1 VKAAQ
6 PGPGYRCRR
15 SCLAWQATQRAAS
28 GRASSRPS
36 GIWSPQST
44 HRPYVFSSMRRSAAS
59 TSSRWLRAEWRIASV
74 RSASERWDP
83 ASAGSCGYPAPAI
96 GAGRSPCRMDIDRS
110 RSSRISSRRLRAT
123 VMSTTVLASVRG
135 RYAAQARVSRGRVPR
150 TQNNSP
156 GGRSSWADAA
166 PEPPPAEA
174 SGVMSSGPLF
184 RTELTA
190 IDTGCDVRPP
200 AIAGSIVA

>member
-36 GIWSPQST
+36 GISSPQST

-123 VMSTTVLASVRG
+123 VMSTSVLASR
-135 RYAAQARVSRGRVPR
+135 PR
-150 TQNNSP
+150 AIRSP
-156 GGRSSWADAA
+156 GSGEPRPRAADSEQLAGRPVLVGGCRTGAA
-166 PEPPPAEA
+166 ARRGKRRDELGPVVPH
-174 SGVMSSGPLF
+174 GVDSH
-184 RTELTA
+184 
-190 IDTGCDVRPP
+190 
-200 AIAGSIVA
+200 